1 MANFHSFSPNTVS
14 GSTGYYP
21 TIDLVS
27 NDALTELDIIIKDSN
42 TAASGQTLDAADS
55 TTWAPINLSAAST
68 VVTMRMRKIGDT
80 TIVSSTI
87 CTIVQ
92 PYTDGHVIM
101 SWGLAGLSG
110 LVGDYEGEIEV
121 AYATGKKLTVQD
133 LLKFNIRADF

>member
-1 MANFHSFSPNTVS
+1 MSNFHSFSPNTIS

-21 TIDLVS
+21 TINLVS
-27 NDALTELDIIIKDSN
+27 NDALTELDIIIKDSS

-68 VVTMRMRKIGDT
+68 VVTMRMREIGDT